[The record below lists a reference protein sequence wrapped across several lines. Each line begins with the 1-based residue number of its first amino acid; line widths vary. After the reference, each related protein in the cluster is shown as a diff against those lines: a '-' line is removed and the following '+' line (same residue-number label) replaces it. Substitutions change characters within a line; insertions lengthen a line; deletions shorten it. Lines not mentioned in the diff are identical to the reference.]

1 MEQCREYLVID
12 PEAQRGNWRRDGR
25 PLALEIGCGK
35 GSFTCRLAEEMPE
48 TDLVAIEKVPDAMVL
63 AMEKAKTTGLNNVRF
78 LEYDAAGLRAI
89 FAPGEIDRIYIN
101 FCDPWPKSRDAKF
114 RLTAPAFLRIYADLL
129 PEGGEIV
136 FKTDNLALFDWSLK
150 QFSEEKWII
159 RSVERDLHA
168 EGAVGILTDYELKF
182 MQEGIPIK
190 KLVAVRGAETLNGA
204 AGEPP
209 RLRDA
214 ALADAWGNQEVQRK

>member
-1 MEQCREYLVID
+1 M
-12 PEAQRGNWRRDGR
+12 PEA
-25 PLALEIGCGK
+25 
-35 GSFTCRLAEEMPE
+35 
-48 TDLVAIEKVPDAMVL
+48 DLVAIEKVPDAMVL